1 MKVVASSLPAGLTP
15 TYDLD
20 GVATPS
26 SATLS
31 LAAGASRT
39 DVDFGYKHTGS
50 VGDRVWLDTNGN
62 GVQDAGEAGINGVTV
77 QLLNAGGTVV
87 ATTTTSGDGNYTFNN
102 LAAGNYTVKIVASSL
117 PAGTAPTFDLDG
129 IASANQAGFTLAA
142 GASRTDVDF
151 GYKYTGSIGDRV
163 WLDTNA
169 NGAQDAGEAGINGVT
184 VQLLDGG
191 GNVLATATTSG
202 DGNYTFNNL
211 AGGSYTVRIV
221 ASSLPAGVAPSF
233 DLDGI
238 ATANQA
244 SFTLAAGANRTD
256 VDFGYKQTGS
266 VGDRVWLDANGDGNQ
281 DAGEAGINGVT
292 VQLLNAANT
301 VVATATTSG
310 DGNYTFNN
318 LAAGNYTVKIVASS
332 LPAGTAPTFDL
343 DGIATANQA
352 GFTLAAGQNRTDVD
366 FGYKYTGSVGDRVWL
381 DANANGVQDAGEA
394 GINGVTVQLL
404 NAGGTVIATTSTSGN
419 GNYTF
424 ANLAGGNYTVKIVA
438 SSLPAGTAPTFDLDG
453 IATANQASFTL
464 AAGASRTDVD
474 FGYKNTGSVGDRV
487 WLDTNGNGNQD
498 AGETGINGVTVQLAQ
513 LGRHGDRHHDHGG
526 RRQLHLRQPGPGHVH
541 RQGGLH
547 HAAGRPRRPPS
558 TSTASRRLTRATFT
572 LTAGQNRTDVDFGYR
587 GTLSVGDRVWNDANG
602 NGVQD
607 AGETGINGVTV
618 QLLSGSTVIATTTTS
633 GNGNY
638 TFANL
643 VAGTYTV
650 KVVIRPAGTTQTYDL
665 DGISTANQATVSLT
679 ASRTD
684 VDFGYRTIGTL
695 SIGDRV
701 WKDANANGLQD
712 SGEAGIS
719 GVTVQLL
726 SGSTV
731 VATTT
736 TNSSGNYTFSSLVA
750 GTYIVK
756 IVTSTLPA
764 NFTQTYDLD
773 GLSSAHQATVNLT
786 ASRTD
791 VDFGY
796 HFYSSSAP
804 RNGDPRVLEEPL
816 GGLAGAVDHH
826 RRGHL
831 HESPR
836 PSPGWAPR

>member
-1 MKVVASSLPAGLTP
+1 MTASGSTP
-15 TYDLD
+15 TP
-20 GVATPS
+20 T
-26 SATLS
+26 
-31 LAAGASRT
+31 AS
-39 DVDFGYKHTGS
+39 
-50 VGDRVWLDTNGN
+50 
-62 GVQDAGEAGINGVTV
+62 
-77 QLLNAGGTVV
+77 
-87 ATTTTSGDGNYTFNN
+87 
-102 LAAGNYTVKIVASSL
+102 
-117 PAGTAPTFDLDG
+117 
-129 IASANQAGFTLAA
+129 
-142 GASRTDVDF
+142 
-151 GYKYTGSIGDRV
+151 
-163 WLDTNA
+163 
-169 NGAQDAGEAGINGVT
+169 QDAGEAGINGVT

-211 AGGSYTVRIV
+211 AAGSYTVRIV

-244 SFTLAAGANRTD
+244 TFTLAAGANRTD

-266 VGDRVWLDANGDGNQ
+266 VGDRVWLDANGNGNQ

-310 DGNYTFNN
+310 DGSYTFNN

-381 DANANGVQDAGEA
+381 DANANGVQDAGET

-404 NAGGTVIATTSTSGN
+404 NAGGTVVATTSTSGN

-498 AGETGINGVTVQLAQ
+498 AGETGINGVTVQLLNSTGAVIATTTTA
-513 LGRHGDRHHDHGG
+513 GDGNYTFAN
-526 RRQLHLRQPGPGHVH
+526 LAPGTYTVKVVSSTLP
-541 RQGGLH
+541 
-547 HAAGRPRRPPS
+547 AAS
-558 TSTASRRLTRATFT
+558 TPTFDLDGIATAHTATFT
-572 LTAGQNRTDVDFGYR
+572 LTAGQNRTDADFGYR
-587 GTLSVGDRVWNDANG
+587 GTLSIGDRVWNDANG
-602 NGVQD
+602 NAVQD
-607 AGETGINGVTV
+607 STETGINGVTV

-638 TFANL
+638 TFSNL

-650 KVVIRPAGTTQTYDL
+650 KVAQTGGHHPDLRPGRHLHRQPGDGQPHRQPHGRRLRLPHDRYAVDRRPGLEGRQRQRPAGCQ
-665 DGISTANQATVSLT
+665 
-679 ASRTD
+679 
-684 VDFGYRTIGTL
+684 
-695 SIGDRV
+695 
-701 WKDANANGLQD
+701 
-712 SGEAGIS
+712 
-719 GVTVQLL
+719 
-726 SGSTV
+726 
-731 VATTT
+731 
-736 TNSSGNYTFSSLVA
+736 
-750 GTYIVK
+750 
-756 IVTSTLPA
+756 
-764 NFTQTYDLD
+764 
-773 GLSSAHQATVNLT
+773 
-786 ASRTD
+786 
-791 VDFGY
+791 
-796 HFYSSSAP
+796 
-804 RNGDPRVLEEPL
+804 
-816 GGLAGAVDHH
+816 
-826 RRGHL
+826 
-831 HESPR
+831 
-836 PSPGWAPR
+836 